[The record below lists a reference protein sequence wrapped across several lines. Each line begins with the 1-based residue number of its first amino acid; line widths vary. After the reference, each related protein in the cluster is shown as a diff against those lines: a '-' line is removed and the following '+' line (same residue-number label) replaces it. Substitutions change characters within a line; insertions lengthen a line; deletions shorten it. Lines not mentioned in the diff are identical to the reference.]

1 MNKDWFQWQKKASA
15 QILSCVRLFVT
26 PWTVSHQAPLSMR
39 FSRQEYWT
47 TAASPRD
54 LLQGIFPTQ
63 ELNLGLLH
71 CRQVLYQLGYR
82 GSLLIFLVV
91 VNVTGEKWYLVALT
105 FQSISSV
112 FKIW

>member
-1 MNKDWFQWQKKASA
+1 MDCGLPGSSVRG
-15 QILSCVRLFVT
+15 IL
-26 PWTVSHQAPLSMR
+26 QAR
-39 FSRQEYWT
+39 TGVGCHFF
-47 TAASPRD
+47 
-54 LLQGIFPTQ
+54 LQGIFLTQ

-105 FQSISSV
+105 FQSICSV